1 MNIYC
6 KIPPCALA
14 WPYSTQ
20 VIFCVWFW
28 RTRDKIKGLRTD
40 HTASFQY
47 HHHSPTT
54 PLDAGK
60 ASLKVFIACPLWL
73 SVSKSVY
80 LRIGYDLLRSIRSF
94 VDMLLTLRT
103 LPSSVLNCF
112 SASCPSLLAM
122 KVAWLSFRS
131 PKKFTS
137 LGPVPAKVKNTT
149 VKY

>member
-14 WPYSTQ
+14 GSYSLRKC
-20 VIFCVWFW
+20 CVWFW
-28 RTRDKIKGLRTD
+28 WTRDKIKGLRAD
-40 HTASFQY
+40 HTADSQY
-47 HHHSPTT
+47 HHSPTT
-54 PLDAGK
+54 PLAVGK
-60 ASLKVFIACPLWL
+60 ASLKVLMASPLWL

-94 VDMLLTLRT
+94 VDMLLTLST

-122 KVAWLSFRS
+122 KVAWPSFRS
-131 PKKFTS
+131 PKNFTS